1 MSARRLA
8 RLIHRN
14 ELSVSEAMKA
24 FVAQIE
30 RVNPKVNA
38 IVTFLPEQALKA
50 ARALD
55 RAKRKPPLAGL
66 PIAYKDLVPTRGVR
80 TTFGSLVDE
89 SELTAI
95 VRQRSTAIAAAFAL
109 VRGNVQMTIR
119 FAVAGPKAPSGV
131 AASGR
136 EYLQRRRDDLS
147 PPLPAPGD
155 RALRAVRAF
164 VVDERRKATDVGRV
178 AVFHLVRR
186 EDVTDY
192 RAAIAEAAFPG
203 MSVSGPFPPFAFA
216 PEF

>member
-1 MSARRLA
+1 MTTIYVHALSDTPVMPWEEDDGRRIESIPVGGLFA
-8 RLIHRN
+8 VGERRADTPAMTEA
-14 ELSVSEAMKA
+14 EL
-24 FVAQIE
+24 Q
-30 RVNPKVNA
+30 RQHA
-38 IVTFLPEQALKA
+38 IVQRIAEAAPAVLP
-50 ARALD
+50 AR
-55 RAKRKPPLAGL
+55 
-66 PIAYKDLVPTRGVR
+66 
-80 TTFGSLVDE
+80 FGSLVDE

-192 RAAIAEAAFPG
+192 RVAIAEAAFPG